1 MLPIIQFLSAI
12 PGVIKLIEMLEK
24 KLKKK
29 EKKKEE
35 TKPIRSEP

>member
-29 EKKKEE
+29 EKKKEKE
-35 TKPIRSEP
+35 DELEK

>member
-29 EKKKEE
+29 EKKKDEAP
-35 TKPIRSEP
+35 KKEP